1 MSLLE
6 KIGRRSL
13 ATMAGALALGL
24 SGCGG
29 GGSSSSGAAAAPSGF
44 EFAPATQ
51 AQIAAVAQS
60 INARDRSARNVS
72 VVHEDTSDGLHTLR
86 IVRHTVNGVDH
97 YGAITVPT
105 VRVGA
110 KFPVLVELDGWPD
123 DTPPL
128 DVAQVLR
135 WQRGQP
141 RDAIFVMPSFRGR
154 AIQFA
159 GRTWKSGGDV
169 CDAFDGA
176 ADDAMALVSALQSIE
191 PLADTSRLMVR
202 GGSRGGGV
210 ALLLGQRDPRVRVV
224 QAEAAPVDFYRADAA
239 AAYGD
244 TYKCQ
249 FFNGKTAEQSRQAM
263 IAASALHFPMLPSV
277 SKVYLEHGSADP
289 IVPVLNATE
298 MNKRLV
304 ADGANV
310 ELTIYN
316 GAGHSLG
323 FTPDFLARRDANF
336 YAFIKP

>member
-1 MSLLE
+1 M
-6 KIGRRSL
+6 
-13 ATMAGALALGL
+13 
-24 SGCGG
+24 
-29 GGSSSSGAAAAPSGF
+29 
-44 EFAPATQ
+44 
-51 AQIAAVAQS
+51 AQS

-123 DTPPL
+123 DTHPL

-176 ADDAMALVSALQSIE
+176 ADDAMALVSAFAKHRAAGRY
-191 PLADTSRLMVR
+191 LASD
-202 GGSRGGGV
+202 GAAAAAGGV

-323 FTPDFLARRDANF
+323 FTPDFRPA
-336 YAFIKP
+336 

>member
-1 MSLLE
+1 MGLWE
-6 KIGRRSL
+6 QIGRCRM
-13 ATMAGALALGL
+13 ATVAGALALGL

-29 GGSSSSGAAAAPSGF
+29 GGSSSSAASAAPSGL
-44 EFAPATQ
+44 EFAPPTQ
-51 AQIAAVAQS
+51 AQIAAVAQT
-60 INARDRSARNVS
+60 IKARDLAARNVS
-72 VVHEDTSDGLHTLR
+72 VVHEDTSNGLYTLR
-86 IVRHTVNGVDH
+86 VIRHTVNGVEH
-97 YGAITVPT
+97 YGAVTVPT
-105 VRVGA
+105 VRYSA
-110 KFPVLVELDGWPD
+110 KLPVVVELDGWPD

-128 DVAQVLR
+128 DVAAVLR

-141 RDAIFVMPSFRGR
+141 RDAIFVMPAFRGR
-154 AIQFA
+154 AIAFA

-191 PLADTSRLMVR
+191 PQADTSRLLVR

-210 ALLLGQRDPRVRVV
+210 ALLLGQRDARVQVV

-244 TYKCQ
+244 TFKCQ
-249 FFNGKTAEQSRQAM
+249 FFNGKTVEQSRQAM

-298 MNKRLV
+298 MHKRLV
-304 ADGANV
+304 ADGVKV

-316 GAGHSLG
+316 GAGHDLG
-323 FTPDFLARRDANF
+323 FSADFLARREAIF